1 MKIVSKFSR
10 KDLWSIPNILCYI
23 RFMLIPVFVV
33 QYIRAQ
39 EPREYYQAAAVVLV
53 SGLTDLL
60 DGFIAR
66 TFDMVT
72 ELGKLI
78 DPLADKLTQAA
89 LIFVLIVKIKWMFLL
104 LILFVIMQLFLL
116 VAGLAMLKKNKK
128 LDGSKWFGKV
138 STTVF
143 YAVMLVLVAIPNLN
157 QKIVNIMLLICGAF
171 LALSFALYV
180 REYIRMYREVKQEEK
195 GKAELA
201 KQASN

>member
-1 MKIVSKFSR
+1 MKILAKFTK

-23 RFMLIPVFVV
+23 RFILIPVFVV
-33 QYIRAQ
+33 QYIKAQ
-39 EPREYYQAAAVVLV
+39 EPREYMQAAAIVLA
-53 SGLTDLL
+53 SGLTDFL

-72 ELGKLI
+72 EFGKLI

-89 LIFVLIVKIKWMFLL
+89 LIFILVVKIKWMFLL
-104 LILFVIMQLFLL
+104 LILFVVMQLFMLI
-116 VAGLAMLKKNKK
+116 AGLAMLKKGKR

-157 QKIVNIMLLICGAF
+157 QEIVNILMLICGAF
-171 LALSFALYV
+171 LALSFALYI
-180 REYIRMYREVKQEEK
+180 REYVRMYREAKEEEK
-195 GKAELA
+195 IKLL
-201 KQASN
+201 